1 MSAPFEIRRRVE
13 LCVILAALCFLLA
26 AGFGWF
32 AYVRGAVYLWAPAA
46 LLVVLGAGNLRG
58 LRDSCAPLFVA
69 DDHGVR
75 LRSADGGWVGLLWSE
90 MGEIR
95 VERRVGLRH
104 DPRVKVVSSDGAR
117 FYTSPLGLATNTS
130 PGEAEVQLARRRST
144 AAY

>member
-1 MSAPFEIRRRVE
+1 MSAPFEIRRRVQ
-13 LCVILAALCFLLA
+13 LFAILAGLCFLLA

-32 AYVRGAVYLWAPAA
+32 AYDRGDLYLWLPVV
-46 LLVVLGAGNLRG
+46 LLVGLGAGNLRG
-58 LRDSCAPLFVA
+58 LRDSRAPLFVA

-95 VERRVGLRH
+95 VEHRVGLRH
-104 DPRVKVVSSDGAR
+104 DPRVKVVSSDGSR
-117 FYTSPLGLATNTS
+117 FYTSPLGLSTNAS
-130 PGEAEVQLARRRST
+130 PGEAEVQLARRRSA